1 MKAGVGHRL
10 RMRLVPRWA
19 SRTEHAADR
28 AMERR
33 EESRLQERE
42 VIEEIASEFTTEELQ
57 EFLEA
62 DLHPIQAD
70 PLFKEQLRE
79 KLWKLVQRNIHPE
92 SEEH

>member
-1 MKAGVGHRL
+1 MARGRRGRE
-10 RMRLVPRWA
+10 P
-19 SRTEHAADR
+19 AADC

-33 EESRLQERE
+33 EPSGLQERE

-62 DLHPIQAD
+62 DRHPIEAD

-79 KLWKLVQRNIHPE
+79 KLWKLLQRSIQGA
-92 SEEH
+92 SGDS